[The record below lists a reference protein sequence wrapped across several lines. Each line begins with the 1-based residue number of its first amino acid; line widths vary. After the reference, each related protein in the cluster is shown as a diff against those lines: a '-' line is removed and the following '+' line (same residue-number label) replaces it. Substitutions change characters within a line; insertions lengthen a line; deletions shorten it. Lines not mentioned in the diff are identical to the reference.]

1 MTIHKDRF
9 KDKLPDRI
17 ARLEELAFDIWWS
30 WQKDARDLWKA
41 FDLPLWYKTN
51 HNPVRM
57 IEEVSI
63 ERLIKLAQDPAFL
76 IKYDSVIYQY
86 DRAKDESNTWFAT
99 SYPHLKNKTIAYLST
114 EFAVHHSL
122 PIYSGGLGVLSGDHI
137 KEASDLGIPLIAVG
151 FMYAQG
157 YFTQTIDPDGSQQ
170 AVYETTDYRFTALQ
184 SLKDPGEPEKEFI
197 ISIPLGE
204 RTVKAR
210 VWHLKVGRVPL
221 FLLDTDVSDNAPED
235 KQISYRLYDSDRDL
249 RIRQEI
255 VLGIGSVR
263 LLRELNIHPD
273 IWHINE
279 GHVGFALI
287 ELLREKIAEGYS
299 PTEAKKLVREKV
311 AFTTHTPV
319 PAGHE
324 EFDLRLVKR
333 YLERVWKEMGI
344 TEKEFLDLGIYAHGT
359 GKFNMTM
366 LSLSLSS
373 IVNGVSQL
381 NAEVMNNNLKP
392 LWTKIYDEPPV
403 IGITNGVHVSSWVA
417 GEMQELFKRYI
428 DTNWLQKQDDPSL
441 WERVY
446 DIPDRDLWSVR
457 QQLKSKMFT
466 YIRDRARYKWG
477 KGKITAEQTI
487 ASGVL
492 LDENILTIGF
502 ARRFA
507 PYKRATLLFRDIER
521 LKKII
526 NNPYRPVQFIFSGK
540 SHPANEEGKRMI
552 KEIYQH
558 ALDPEFR
565 GRIVFL
571 EDYGLNVARFLVQGV
586 DVWLN
591 NPRRPLEASGT
602 SGQKAAM
609 NGVPNF
615 SVRDGWWY
623 EGYNGRNGW
632 EIGSTTV
639 TFDNIEEQDEFDA
652 RSLYNVLENE
662 IIPLY
667 YQQDKAGIPRHWLEV
682 VRESIKT
689 AMPQYSTRRM
699 LKEYTTR
706 IYKVLLEKNL

>member
-1 MTIHKDRF
+1 MTVKKNKF
-9 KDKLPDRI
+9 KEKLPERI
-17 ARLEELAFDIWWS
+17 ARLEELAYDLWWS
-30 WQKDARDLWKA
+30 WQKEARELWKS

-51 HNPVRM
+51 HNPVKM
-57 IEEVSI
+57 LEEVSV
-63 ERLIKLAQDPAFL
+63 ERVIRLAQDPTFL
-76 IKYDSVIYQY
+76 IKYDGVMYQF
-86 DRAKDESNTWFAT
+86 DKAKSENDTWFNT
-99 SYPHLKNKTIAYLST
+99 TYPHLKNKKIAYLST
-114 EFAVHHSL
+114 EFAIHHSL
-122 PIYSGGLGVLSGDHI
+122 PIYSGGLGVLSGDHL
-137 KEASDLGIPLIAVG
+137 KEASDLGIPIVAVG

-157 YFTQTIDPDGSQQ
+157 YFTQSINPDGWQE
-170 AVYETTDYRFTALQ
+170 AVYEVMDTEHTAVQPL
-184 SLKDPGEPEKEFI
+184 LTEEGEEFI
-197 ISIPLGE
+197 IEVPLGD
-204 RTVKAR
+204 RIVKAK
-210 VWHLKVGRVPL
+210 VWHIKIGRVPL
-221 FLLDTDVSDNAPED
+221 FLLDTDVEGNTPED

-249 RIRQEI
+249 RLRQEI

-263 LLRELNIHPD
+263 LLRKLHINPD

-279 GHVGFALI
+279 GHVAFALV
-287 ELLREKIAEGYS
+287 ELLREKIAEGCS
-299 PTEAKKLVREKV
+299 FEESVNAVRKQA

-324 EFDLRLVKR
+324 EFDLELVRR
-333 YLERVWKEMGI
+333 YLEPVWRDMRI
-344 TEKEFLDLGIYAHGT
+344 SEKEFISLATYPHGS

-366 LSLSLSS
+366 LALSLSS

-381 NAEVMNNNLKP
+381 NAIIMNNNLKP
-392 LWTKIYDEPPV
+392 LWSKIYDEPPI
-403 IGITNGVHVSSWVA
+403 IGITNGVHVATWVA
-417 GEMQELFKRYI
+417 SEMQELFTRYV
-428 DTNWLQKQDDPSL
+428 DPNWLEKHDEPSL

-446 DIPDRDLWSVR
+446 DIPDRPLWHVR
-457 QQLKSKMFT
+457 QKLKNKMFE
-466 YIRDRARYKWG
+466 YIRDRARYKWS
-477 KGKITAEQTI
+477 KGKITAEQAI

-492 LDENILTIGF
+492 LDENTLTIGF

-507 PYKRATLLFRDIER
+507 PYKRATLIFKDIER
-521 LKKII
+521 LKKIV
-526 NNPYRPVQFIFSGK
+526 NDPYRPVQFIFAGK

-552 KEIYQH
+552 KEIYSH
-558 ALDPEFR
+558 ALNPEFN

-632 EIGSTTV
+632 EIGSV
-639 TFDNIEEQDEFDA
+639 NVQFDDSTQQDEFDA
-652 RSLYNVLENE
+652 QSLYNVLENE

-667 YQQDKAGIPRHWLEV
+667 YQQDKDGIPRHWLEV

-689 AMPQYSTRRM
+689 AVPKFSTTRM
-699 LKEYTTR
+699 LKEYAAR
-706 IYKVLLEKNL
+706 IYKVLLENA